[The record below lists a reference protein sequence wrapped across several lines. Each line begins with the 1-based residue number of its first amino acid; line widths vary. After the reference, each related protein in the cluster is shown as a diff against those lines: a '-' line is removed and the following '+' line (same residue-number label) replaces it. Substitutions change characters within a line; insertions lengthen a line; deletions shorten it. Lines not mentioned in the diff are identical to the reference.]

1 MDTLLKPAR
10 LDLDPNS
17 PTASKEWKHWH
28 RTFTNFIAEC
38 GERAPDEYRTLI
50 NYVSHNVYEF
60 IEDRADYD
68 STILALERV
77 FVKTPSEIFAR
88 HLLATRRQKPGE
100 TLSEF
105 LQELHRL
112 SKDCNLKS
120 VTAEQYREEL
130 ANALDLPQ
138 KNAEAYGMPQTPTTA
153 SVSDSSEGQ
162 PSQNV
167 APASPSTEP
176 VTASFTSSRKC
187 YFCGDTLHN
196 RKNCPARDS
205 VCKSCGKKGHYAGVC
220 KSKGG
225 AISVIPTPALCSI
238 SAACPE
244 SLAQA
249 SVDVSISG
257 NRLTA
262 LIDSGST
269 DSYINESIANKL
281 DLKFHPSAQNISMAQ
296 TSLKAHVIGHSFTD
310 ITIDGSTYPSVRLGI
325 LKGM

>member
-10 LDLDPNS
+10 LDLDINS
-17 PTASKEWKHWH
+17 PTASKEWKHLH

-50 NYVSHNVYEF
+50 NYV
-60 IEDRADYD
+60 
-68 STILALERV
+68 L
-77 FVKTPSEIFAR
+77 FAH

-130 ANALDLPQ
+130 VRDSFINGLWSPLIRQRVLENSQLDLKSAFDQANTSDLAQ

-153 SVSDSSEGQ
+153 SDSSEGQ

-176 VTASFTSSRKC
+176 VAASFTSSRKR

-196 RKNCPARDS
+196 RKNCP
-205 VCKSCGKKGHYAGVC
+205 
-220 KSKGG
+220 
-225 AISVIPTPALCSI
+225 
-238 SAACPE
+238 
-244 SLAQA
+244 
-249 SVDVSISG
+249 
-257 NRLTA
+257 
-262 LIDSGST
+262 
-269 DSYINESIANKL
+269 
-281 DLKFHPSAQNISMAQ
+281 
-296 TSLKAHVIGHSFTD
+296 
-310 ITIDGSTYPSVRLGI
+310 
-325 LKGM
+325 